1 MLNDYLS
8 IINSPYIEKFKKIYF
23 TDDVQLYHRLIA
35 TAARQKGILTFKF
48 DHGNNFYLKKNKLN
62 KFFLSNYDF
71 NICENQNSFKV
82 LNQIYKKNKIF
93 LKNSN
98 VKFQNIPFKKK
109 FKKKFNIKN
118 KTVMLIGFPMTTY
131 RYLGSEDLF
140 WHNEFLLELQIL
152 KSLKKNGY
160 KILYKIHP
168 SVLGW
173 EHILKNFVDEIVY
186 TNFESCWKKA
196 DLFIFTNIGS
206 TTFTYA
212 LSTNIPIILF
222 ENKKNENWNTCVYRY
237 IKKRCALICYD
248 KDKNLKD
255 FSEKS
260 FLQKISKTKP
270 VSNNLVLNDKI
281 IF

>member
-1 MLNDYLS
+1 M
-8 IINSPYIEKFKKIYF
+8 
-23 TDDVQLYHRLIA
+23 
-35 TAARQKGILTFKF
+35 
-48 DHGNNFYLKKNKLN
+48 KL
-62 KFFLSNYDF
+62 FIPTS
-71 NICENQNSFKV
+71 KV
-82 LNQIYKKNKIF
+82 
-93 LKNSN
+93 
-98 VKFQNIPFKKK
+98 V
-109 FKKKFNIKN
+109 
-118 KTVMLIGFPMTTY
+118 G
-131 RYLGSEDLF
+131 
-140 WHNEFLLELQIL
+140 
-152 KSLKKNGY
+152 
-160 KILYKIHP
+160 
-168 SVLGW
+168 
-173 EHILKNFVDEIVY
+173 
-186 TNFESCWKKA
+186 KKA